1 MTERVYPKL
10 LDDKMNFMMDK
21 QKALREK
28 LAHYKKIKNKW
39 SCANTALKITGISL
53 SCILCGASIL
63 TMTPFSI
70 PIAAAILGGI
80 SLGNTAVTNLLT
92 ERFTSKRKKYFRQK
106 CDHIK
111 DYLNKMET
119 LFMKCKEDGQISPEE
134 FEQFQKL
141 HKEYESAMINTKSEI
156 KSKDVKKVEKMAK
169 KELRQQR
176 LNQLYEKTLQELQH

>member
-1 MTERVYPKL
+1 MTERVYPIL
-10 LDDKMNFMMDK
+10 PDDKMNFMMDK

-80 SLGNTAVTNLLT
+80 SLGNTAVTNL
-92 ERFTSKRKKYFRQK
+92 FT
-106 CDHIK
+106 
-111 DYLNKMET
+111 
-119 LFMKCKEDGQISPEE
+119 
-134 FEQFQKL
+134 
-141 HKEYESAMINTKSEI
+141 
-156 KSKDVKKVEKMAK
+156 
-169 KELRQQR
+169 ELRDSLLSVR
-176 LNQLYEKTLQELQH
+176 NILDRNAIILKTI